1 MSEISKWKQFELA
14 AVNFL
19 KRNYGQYASF
29 VQQGGEDSTIPDI
42 LVSTKNRKQF
52 YIETKSATAQ
62 SGQFV
67 VLPNYEKKQFV
78 FSQKNK
84 TEENE
89 MTRCIIDYMNQ
100 NWETY
105 KDINTSGEK
114 IDMSNVIFGKWIT
127 NYYKF
132 KDVKYFISG
141 SDNQFVLIPVDDFS
155 TSFDV
160 TATYRIKKSG
170 TRKLPKK
177 YVSNVTDFF
186 NKKYEKSN
194 ILKKGNHTYLNT
206 GIPFLDLDKKCF
218 KIDTIADTILYLSKD
233 DIYPEGYRISIK
245 SNTNNPNIIFSIT
258 LKSNISGIDKDTFIS
273 QLN

>member
-1 MSEISKWKQFELA
+1 MTGISKWKQFELA

-19 KRNYGQYASF
+19 QRNYGQYASF

-42 LVSTKNRKQF
+42 LVSTNRKQF

-67 VLPNYEKKQFV
+67 VLPNYETNQFV
-78 FSQKNK
+78 FSKNNK

-89 MTRCIIDYMNQ
+89 MTRFIIDYMNQ

-105 KDINTSGEK
+105 KNINTTGEN
-114 IDMSNVIFGKWIT
+114 IDMSDIIFTNWIT
-127 NYYKF
+127 NYYKS

-141 SDNQFVLIPVDDFS
+141 SENQFVLVPVDDFS

-206 GIPFLDLDKKCF
+206 RTPFLDLDKKCF
-218 KIDTIADTILYLSKD
+218 KIDTIADTIFYLSKD
-233 DIYPEGYRISIK
+233 DIYPDGYRISIK

-258 LKSNISGIDKDTFIS
+258 LKSNISGIDNATFIS